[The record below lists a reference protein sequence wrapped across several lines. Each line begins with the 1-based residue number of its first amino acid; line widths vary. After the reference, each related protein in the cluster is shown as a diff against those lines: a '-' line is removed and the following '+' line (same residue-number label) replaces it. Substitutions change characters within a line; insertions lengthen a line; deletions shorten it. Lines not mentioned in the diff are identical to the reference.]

1 MTIDELPSGSF
12 RLRKQINGKRYS
24 ITVDHYPTESECILL
39 LAEMVKDNPV
49 LSIEGTL
56 RQCISGYIASKN
68 NVLSPSTI
76 RGYNQIT
83 NQISNTL
90 LDMQVKDITL
100 PILQN
105 EINKY
110 SLNHAPKSV
119 ANFSGLIVSVCRY
132 VGLDIHSPTLPQK
145 QKQNTYIPTKDDI
158 KRLCEYFKGS
168 EYECGLLLSIY
179 GLRRSELCALTLD
192 DLEGNVLTINK
203 ALVENQDKKWI
214 VKTTK
219 TTESTRQI
227 VISDYVSDLIR
238 KQGYIY
244 KRSPGQLN
252 EQLAIAQSRLGIP
265 HFSLHKMRH
274 FFASYLHDMG
284 YSPKQ
289 IQESGGWKTSRIME
303 TVYQHALEMDAAKQ
317 NIMNDISAVTTV

>member
-1 MTIDELPSGSF
+1 MTIDKLPSGSF
-12 RLRKQINGKRYS
+12 RIRKQINGKRYT
-24 ITVDHYPTESECILL
+24 ITVDHEPTESECIML

-56 RQCISGYIASKN
+56 RQCISGYIASKS

-76 RGYNQIT
+76 RGYNQVT
-83 NQISNTL
+83 RQISNVL

-105 EINKY
+105 EINRY
-110 SLNHAPKSV
+110 SRNHAPKSV
-119 ANFSGLIVSVCRY
+119 ANFSGLITSVCRF
-132 VGLDIHSPTLPQK
+132 VGLDINSPTLPQK
-145 QKQNTYIPTKDDI
+145 TKAYTYIPTKDDV

-168 EYECGLLLSIY
+168 EYEVGLLLSIY

-192 DLEGNVLTINK
+192 DLQGNVLTINK
-203 ALVENQDKKWI
+203 ALVENQNKQWI

-227 VISDYVSDLIR
+227 VISSYVADLIR

-244 KRSPGQLN
+244 KRSPGQLY
-252 EQLAIAQSRLGIP
+252 EQLSKAQERLGIP
-265 HFSLHKMRH
+265 HFPLHKMRH

-289 IQESGGWKTSRIME
+289 IQESGGWKTSRVME
-303 TVYQHALEMDAAKQ
+303 TVYQHALDMDEAKQ
-317 NIMNDISAVTTV
+317 SIMNDISVVTTV